1 MMYKIVSRGA
11 NRMLISKK
19 KAGGILLI
27 IAVIGFGYWLFH
39 EDEVVPDFSSN
50 NKIELIANVLRNRNA
65 DKIREAGYGIPSDS
79 VIRRLGGID
88 MLEMDGELNL
98 KVRVPSP
105 DDSEILVLFS
115 TVDDGKKI
123 NGTFFLDKE
132 WNIIY
137 SSYHTIGEDN
147 TRKEVKLTDSQEKE
161 LLQKVQKELNQF
173 LDKMKEQLGR

>member
-1 MMYKIVSRGA
+1 MS
-11 NRMLISKK
+11 ISKK
-19 KAGGILLI
+19 KAGVILLI

-88 MLEMDGELNL
+88 HLEIDGEVKLT
-98 KVRVPSP
+98 VRVPSS
-105 DDSEILVLFS
+105 DDSEMLVLFS
-115 TVDDGKKI
+115 TVEDGKEVD
-123 NGTFFLDKE
+123 GGFFLDKE
-132 WNIIY
+132 WNIINPDY
-137 SSYHTIGEDN
+137 EVFEKDN
-147 TRKEVKLTDSQEKE
+147 MRKKVKLTDSQKKE
-161 LLQKVQKELNQF
+161 LVQKAQKELNQF

>member
-1 MMYKIVSRGA
+1 MS
-11 NRMLISKK
+11 ISKK
-19 KAGGILLI
+19 KAGVILLI

-88 MLEMDGELNL
+88 HLEIDGEVKLT
-98 KVRVPSP
+98 VRVPSS
-105 DDSEILVLFS
+105 DDKEMLVLFS
-115 TVDDGKKI
+115 TVEDGKEV
-123 NGTFFLDKE
+123 NGGFFLDKE
-132 WNIIY
+132 WNIINPDY
-137 SSYHTIGEDN
+137 EVFEKDN
-147 TRKEVKLTDSQEKE
+147 MRKKVKLTDSQKKE
-161 LLQKVQKELNQF
+161 LVQKAQKELNQF